1 MGFLFDFDLMSTGVL
16 IWTIVS
22 LILAIIGA
30 LVGYFL
36 FIKPDKKVDNKF
48 LAWAKDFFSFKKMLI
63 EDLLKIFY
71 AFVALYLTL
80 ASFAL
85 ISVSFLSFIFMITI
99 GNLIARVIYES
110 ALILIM
116 IWKNTND
123 INKKL
128 K

>member
-1 MGFLFDFDLMSTGVL
+1 MGLLFNFEYMDTGVL
-16 IWTIVS
+16 VWAIVS
-22 LILAIIGA
+22 LVLAIIGA
-30 LVGYFL
+30 IVGYFL
-36 FIKPDKKVDNKF
+36 FIKPDKKQDNKF

-71 AFVALYLTL
+71 AFAAIYLTL
-80 ASFAL
+80 FSFTL
-85 ISVSFLSFIFMITI
+85 IGVNFLTFILTITL
-99 GNLIARVIYES
+99 GNLVVRVMYEA

-123 INKKL
+123 INKKM